1 MVDIDRTEIN
11 RCLAKTIA
19 YQQVGKTEEAEDWAL
34 KLIQNLQ
41 MAGILKGRLT
51 LVEKIDLDVGQC
63 FSCNDTV
70 TESTGIFL
78 EETNEWGC
86 YDCCK

>member
-1 MVDIDRTEIN
+1 MAGIEIDRSAVST
-11 RCLAKTIA
+11 CLAKAIA
-19 YQQVGKTEEAEDWAL
+19 YQQVGKTEQAEDWARE
-34 KLIQNLQ
+34 LIAHLQ
-41 MAGILKGRLT
+41 LAGILTDRVGP
-51 LVEKIDLDVGQC
+51 DVGQC

-78 EETNEWGC
+78 EEKNEWCC